1 MDIIVCVKHVPDVTG
16 AEILIDESDK
26 KIKTGDL
33 PFEIN
38 EWDEYAIE
46 EAILIKERLGT
57 GSVTAITIGDDEAEA
72 TLRRCLAK
80 GADKAIRVHDDAFEG
95 SDAYAIAKILYSVI
109 KDLPFDLIFT
119 GLQTNDEG
127 YGQVGGILSELFEIP
142 HASLVKHIEISDKQI
157 EVNRELEGG
166 LEEVLELQL
175 PALLTI
181 QTGINEP
188 RYVSIMGIRKAKKKE
203 LQVLNLEQL
212 NLNSDEV
219 GTSGSWLE
227 IEELSIPQP
236 TKQVVILDD
245 ATKLVEVLRARG
257 LV

>member
-16 AEILIDESDK
+16 AEISIKDN
-26 KIKTGDL
+26 KIVTDDL

-46 EAILIKERLGT
+46 EAILIKEKNGGSGT
-57 GSVTAITIGDDEAEA
+57 VTAITIGDEEAEA

-95 SDAYAIAKILYSVI
+95 SDAYAIAKILYNTI
-109 KDLPFDLIFT
+109 KDMPFDLVFT

-127 YGQVGGILSELFEIP
+127 YGQVGGILSEFLEIP
-142 HASLVKHIEISDKQI
+142 HASLVKKIEIKDKLI

-203 LQVLNLEQL
+203 LQVMGLQELELNP
-212 NLNSDEV
+212 DEV
-219 GTSGSWLE
+219 GISGSWLQ
-227 IEELSIPQP
+227 IEELSIPKP
-236 TKQVVILDD
+236 TKEVIILDD
-245 ATKLVEVLRARG
+245 ATKIAEILRARG
-257 LV
+257 LI

>member
-16 AEILIDESDK
+16 AEISIDESGK
-26 KIKTGDL
+26 KIKTEDL

-46 EAILIKERLGT
+46 EAILIKERLGSGT
-57 GSVTAITIGDDEAEA
+57 VTAITIGDEEAEA

-80 GADKAIRVHDDAFEG
+80 GADKAIRVYDDTFEG
-95 SDAYAIAKILYSVI
+95 SDAYAIAKILHSLI

-119 GLQTNDEG
+119 GVQTNDEG
-127 YGQVGGILSELFEIP
+127 YGQVGGILSELLEIP
-142 HASLVKHIEISDKQI
+142 HASLVKQIEIKEKQI

-166 LEEVLELQL
+166 LEEALELQL

-203 LQVLNLEQL
+203 LQVLSL
-212 NLNSDEV
+212 NDLGLTPDEV
-219 GTSGSWLE
+219 GYSGSWLQ
-227 IEELSIPQP
+227 IEELSIPKP

-245 ATKLVEVLRARG
+245 ATKLAEVLRARG

>member
-1 MDIIVCVKHVPDVTG
+1 LDIIVCVKHVPDVAG
-16 AEILIDESDK
+16 AEILIDESGK

-57 GSVTAITIGDDEAEA
+57 GSVTAITIGDEETEA

-80 GADKAIRVHDDAFEG
+80 GADKAIRVHDDAFED
-95 SDAYAIAKILYSVI
+95 SDAYAIAKILYNAI
-109 KDLPFDLIFT
+109 KDLPFDLVFT

-127 YGQVGGILSELFEIP
+127 YGQVGGILSEFLEIP
-142 HASLVKHIEISDKQI
+142 HASLVKKIEITDKLI

-203 LQVLNLEQL
+203 LQVISLNELEL
-212 NLNSDEV
+212 TPEEV
-219 GTSGSWLE
+219 GISGSWLQ
-227 IEELSIPQP
+227 IEELSIPKP

-245 ATKLVEVLRARG
+245 ATKIAEVLRARG
-257 LV
+257 LI